1 VSCDHSSERWVL
13 KKNDLEK
20 RTVAELRALAK
31 SKGLS
36 GYAGLAKSKLASLL
50 AGVTASGAKRA
61 EPRSRPA
68 PAAKPAR
75 TRLQAASPKRAR
87 PPVAKPARTRP
98 QAASPK
104 RARPAAAKR
113 AKPTLPKRRAA
124 EHPAAPRE
132 AEGRL
137 LSPRATRA
145 FSLLRATGEQRI
157 AAGKYYLGV
166 PESPELDAHFEYP
179 QSYGENAI
187 TLMVRDPYWL
197 FAYWEFAPDLQTT
210 LRARIGAEALS
221 KSRLV
226 LRVYDVTGTDPDHPV
241 GYHDI
246 DVAPGAR
253 NWYVNVMRVERDY
266 CVDLGLITPD
276 GSFIIIARSNRVSL
290 PPVGPSAV
298 VDEEWVTLEA
308 LEEFYVK
315 SERGP
320 SSGSGGWGS
329 GGFGR

>member
-1 VSCDHSSERWVL
+1 VSCDNSSERWVL

-36 GYAGLAKSKLASLL
+36 GYAGLAKAKLVSLL
-50 AGVTASGAKRA
+50 AGVTPSGVKRA
-61 EPRSRPA
+61 EPRRRPA
-68 PAAKPAR
+68 PAA
-75 TRLQAASPKRAR
+75 
-87 PPVAKPARTRP
+87 AKPVRTRP

-104 RARPAAAKR
+104 RAKPAAAKR
-113 AKPTLPKRRAA
+113 AKPTPPKPTLPKRRAA

-290 PPVGPSAV
+290 PPVGPSDV